1 MKRQRIQ
8 YLWGMLA
15 LMLLIY
21 ILLHD
26 LLGGTLFA
34 HEPLDSY
41 TLQALAWREG
51 RLSLGQDYPWLELA
65 IYQGDWYVSFPPFP
79 SVVMLPLTYL
89 FGENTPN
96 NLLIILYRRL
106 PGPVLCAGLQYV
118 LDEHFRRGMVPG
130 SGPEYAAAYR
140 LPPGCPGWLPSGCL
154 CPSGL
159 GRGLSAL
166 FHLRLF
172 APVHL
177 LLPAGPASWTHSLG
191 LPEKAAALP
200 DPARLHRRRVYV
212 V

>member
-1 MKRQRIQ
+1 MYHYAMEGNLMKRQRIQ

-15 LMLLIY
+15 LMLLVY

-65 IYQGDWYVSFPPFP
+65 TYQGDWYVSFPPFP

-96 NLLIILYRRL
+96 NLLIILYAMGTAALAYLCLCRRGSSPL
-106 PGPVLCAGLQYV
+106 PPPSWACSMCWAPICAG
-118 LDEHFRRGMVPG
+118 
-130 SGPEYAAAYR
+130 
-140 LPPGCPGWLPSGCL
+140 
-154 CPSGL
+154 
-159 GRGLSAL
+159 
-166 FHLRLF
+166 
-172 APVHL
+172 
-177 LLPAGPASWTHSLG
+177 
-191 LPEKAAALP
+191 
-200 DPARLHRRRVYV
+200 
-212 V
+212 